1 MIYPVNIKSDEF
13 VLLQKKPYSWQRI
26 VPLTAGLSKGDK
38 IKLIEVNNSNVP
50 TGNELIGVIKF
61 LSNGDLIVSNNK
73 DVLVFCQD
81 VSESIG
87 SLSIGSSLIIL

>member
-1 MIYPVNIKSDEF
+1 MIYPINIKQNQF
-13 VLLQKKPYSWQRI
+13 TLLNKKPYSWQRI

-38 IKLIEVNNSNVP
+38 IKLIEVDSMDVP
-50 TGNELIGVIKF
+50 TGNELIGVVKF

>member
-26 VPLTAGLSKGDK
+26 VPLTAGLIPGDK
-38 IKLIEVNNSNVP
+38 IKLIEVNSINVP

-61 LSNGDLIVSNNK
+61 LSNSDLIVSNNK

-87 SLSIGSSLIIL
+87 SLSIGSSLIII

>member
-1 MIYPVNIKSDEF
+1 MIYPVNIKSDQF
-13 VLLQKKPYSWQRI
+13 ILLKKKPYSWQI
-26 VPLTAGLSKGDK
+26 ILPLTAELSKGDK
-38 IKLIEVNNSNVP
+38 IKLIEVNSINVP
-50 TGNELIGVIKF
+50 TGNELIGVVKF